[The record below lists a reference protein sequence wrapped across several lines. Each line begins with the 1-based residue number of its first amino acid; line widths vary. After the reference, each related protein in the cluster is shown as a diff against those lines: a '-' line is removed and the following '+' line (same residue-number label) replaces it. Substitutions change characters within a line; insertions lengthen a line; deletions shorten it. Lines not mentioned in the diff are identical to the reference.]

1 MRVGNYSRW
10 NNGFRIMA
18 LLLALCLCAVLL
30 VSCRDGKQLLGEG
43 TVELSITSTA
53 FQEGGNI
60 PDKYTCQGQDV
71 SPPLAWSE
79 PPGGT
84 LSFALIMDDPDAPG
98 GTFTHWVIFNI
109 PSDSRGLPEA
119 VPAEDRLPDGSLQG
133 TNGFSKTGYGGP
145 CPPAGHPHHYIFTL
159 YALDRSLELK
169 AGASKKQVLNTFE
182 GHILARGELTG
193 MYQR

>member
-1 MRVGNYSRW
+1 MRVSNYNQW
-10 NNGFRIMA
+10 NNPFRILA
-18 LLLALCLCAVLL
+18 FLSALCLVAILL
-30 VSCRDGKQLLGEG
+30 VSCGDGKQFLGEG
-43 TVELSITSTA
+43 TVALSITSTA

-60 PDKYTCQGQDV
+60 PDKYTCQGQDI

-109 PSDSRGLPEA
+109 PPDSRGLPEA
-119 VPAEDRLPDGSLQG
+119 VPAEDRLSDGTVQG
-133 TNGFSKTGYGGP
+133 TNSFNKIGYDGP
-145 CPPAGHPHHYIFTL
+145 CPPAGHPHRYIFTL
-159 YALDRSLELK
+159 YALDRSLELQ
-169 AGASKKQVLNTFE
+169 AGASKKQVLDALE
-182 GHILARGELTG
+182 EHILAQGELTG